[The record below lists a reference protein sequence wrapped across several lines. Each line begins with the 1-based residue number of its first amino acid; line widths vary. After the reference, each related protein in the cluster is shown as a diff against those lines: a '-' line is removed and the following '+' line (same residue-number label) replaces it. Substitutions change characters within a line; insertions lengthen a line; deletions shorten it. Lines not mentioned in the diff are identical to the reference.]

1 MFSNVPRIKLQSA
14 LSASLTQNIFN
25 WFQFYKDDIDYTGI
39 IGADSFGGTI
49 ATVEIG
55 GGDDYALFK
64 EKEAAKKEANKELER
79 LTAQYGDQPIPQQE
93 VDDIMRKRNKTVDFA
108 DQNIGRINPKTKI
121 RR

>member
-1 MFSNVPRIKLQSA
+1 M
-14 LSASLTQNIFN
+14 
-25 WFQFYKDDIDYTGI
+25 
-39 IGADSFGGTI
+39 
-49 ATVEIG
+49 EIG

-93 VDDIMRKRNKTVDFA
+93 VDAVMQKRNKTVDFV
-108 DQNIGRINPKTKI
+108 DKTMGRINPRTKI